1 METRAL
7 PRAVVVAWRG
17 DGDAYADV
25 GAGAL
30 WVEVLEECLRAGLA
44 PRSWTDYLHLTVG
57 GTLSNGGISGQAFK
71 HGPQISNV
79 LELEVVTGTPRPYA
93 RPRRARACSFCK
105 FPSLPFVWWKKKSRI
120 RVISEL
126 CFFPFV
132 LELFVPPFGCR
143 HRRGGDMLTHPEP
156 GAFLRRPWWPRPVR
170 HHNQG
175 KDSAASCSSQG
186 TCTRPPS
193 RNKKKSGKLLPRSC
207 SPFVDLKQQQ
217 QLRSIIFY
225 GCGPDRSI
233 IR

>member
-1 METRAL
+1 VVETRAL

-30 WVEVLEECLRAGLA
+30 WVEVLEECLRAGLG

-79 LELEVVTGTPRPYA
+79 LELEVVTSTPRPYA

-105 FPSLPFVWWKKKSRI
+105 FPSLPFAWWKKTTMKKARI
-120 RVISEL
+120 RAISEL
-126 CFFPFV
+126 CSFRLFLSSLSLPSV
-132 LELFVPPFGCR
+132 AGTGEVVTCSPTRSPELFFAVLGGLGQVGIITRARIPLQVAPPKV
-143 HRRGGDMLTHPEP
+143 H
-156 GAFLRRPWWPRPVR
+156 A
-170 HHNQG
+170 
-175 KDSAASCSSQG
+175 
-186 TCTRPPS
+186 RPPS
-193 RNKKKSGKLLPRSC
+193 RNRNLESFSIH
-207 SPFVDLKQQQ
+207 SPFVDLK

-225 GCGPDRSI
+225 GCGPDH
-233 IR
+233 

>member
-1 METRAL
+1 MVETRAL

-93 RPRRARACSFCK
+93 RPRRARASSC
-105 FPSLPFVWWKKKSRI
+105 PPAVSLPAR
-120 RVISEL
+120 
-126 CFFPFV
+126 
-132 LELFVPPFGCR
+132 
-143 HRRGGDMLTHPEP
+143 PE
-156 GAFLRRPWWPRPVR
+156 
-170 HHNQG
+170 
-175 KDSAASCSSQG
+175 
-186 TCTRPPS
+186 
-193 RNKKKSGKLLPRSC
+193 LPRGLPRELTGWRRKGYVQC
-207 SPFVDLKQQQ
+207 RARCPYA
-217 QLRSIIFY
+217 I
-225 GCGPDRSI
+225 
-233 IR
+233 